1 MRRTVAI
8 CCAGIL
14 LLGGIWLYT
23 WWHSP
28 AETKKFTA
36 GNQTQDILG
45 SETTLT
51 SWSTASFAT
60 RYPANLRLITSNEVA
75 HGNTSGQYVLGSVS
89 LRQTDQLAITVGP
102 LQYMALSDLPAVK
115 LRQQRVGAYQPT
127 ERSFVP
133 EGGLVFSGTGEYET
147 AVFWRQND
155 RYAAVVVS
163 GSSVRKAELEQA
175 LQTVVTNWQWR

>member
-1 MRRTVAI
+1 MKRVIIA

-14 LLGGIWLYT
+14 LLGGVWLYV

-36 GNQTQDILG
+36 GDQAQDILG

-51 SWSTASFAT
+51 PWSAQYFTT
-60 RYPANLRLITSNEVA
+60 RYPANLRLITSNEVK
-75 HGNTSGQYVLGSVS
+75 HGITDGQYVLGSVS
-89 LRQTDQLAITVGP
+89 LQQTDQLAVTVGP
-102 LQYMALSDLPAVK
+102 LQRMTLSELPAVK
-115 LRQQRVGAYQPT
+115 MRQQRTDAYLPV

-133 EGGLVFSGTGEYET
+133 QGGVVFSGTGEYET
-147 AVFWRQND
+147 AVFWQQDD

-163 GSSVRKAELEQA
+163 GSSVRKAGLEQA